1 MDQIKAGGGKATRTT
16 FEGGTLKASAEG
28 DNIVL
33 TDDKGGKQTVTI
45 ADVIHVEFSW
55 NSFFFAASN
64 HMDRFGFGAIATRY
78 RKTHAVEFA
87 GPPSWMMSNM
97 NCRWLS

>member
-55 NSFFFAASN
+55 NSFFL
-64 HMDRFGFGAIATRY
+64 RPAITWTVSVLEPLPPAIGRHTRWNS
-78 RKTHAVEFA
+78 RDHRH
-87 GPPSWMMSNM
+87 G
-97 NCRWLS
+97 